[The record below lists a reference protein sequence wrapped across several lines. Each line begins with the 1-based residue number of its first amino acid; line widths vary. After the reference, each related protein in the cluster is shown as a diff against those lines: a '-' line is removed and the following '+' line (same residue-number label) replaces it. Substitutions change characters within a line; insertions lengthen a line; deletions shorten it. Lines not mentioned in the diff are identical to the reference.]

1 MARALAGIVVAL
13 GLLAV
18 SPLAASGEPRLALLI
33 GNQSYAPNVGRLVNP
48 TADIAIVGA
57 ALEKLGFTVTKL
69 ADVGKGQMDTAIH
82 RYVDQVRQAGP
93 GVISFFYYSGHG
105 VVNTDT
111 NVNYLI
117 PVDVTDTDSDE
128 VWYSAIEQR
137 AVIDLLS
144 ERAKNA
150 IHFVVFDACRS
161 ELSIAGNAGKAL
173 GEDKGFVPVPDV
185 RGMLIA
191 YSTAA
196 KRTAADSGCLRKSW
210 LRSCRRRTWRP
221 TPSLRCSPVWSKPC
235 TRSLGFRS
243 VTFRRCTWLG
253 ERKSIAPIEIRNRDH
268 CPRLPSVTGPLLG
281 TRVTSLRLSVSSG
294 TMAPRTLIMPSL
306 PIFASRV

>member
-196 KRTAADSGCLRKSW
+196 KRTAADFGPFAKILAEELSKKNLATHAFLEMQSRVVQAMHQEPW
-210 LRSCRRRTWRP
+210 L
-221 TPSLRCSPVWSKPC
+221 
-235 TRSLGFRS
+235 SLGYVPPVYLAGREEEHS
-243 VTFRRCTWLG
+243 T
-253 ERKSIAPIEIRNRDH
+253 DQ
-268 CPRLPSVTGPLLG
+268 
-281 TRVTSLRLSVSSG
+281 
-294 TMAPRTLIMPSL
+294 
-306 PIFASRV
+306 IFATAITARGCRP